1 MDSSKVKLLF
11 QLFTI
16 VFSVI
21 SVVIGYVLAKKL
33 EMSREKRKYKAELF
47 IEYISISNKIDNKN
61 KDLKKELEYST
72 ILEKLCLY
80 ANENVLTM
88 ISQFHEKYNNNFMET
103 DEGKKLYSELIIEMR
118 KDVGLKVKKLSVEN
132 MINILELNT

>member
-72 ILEKLCLY
+72 IVEKLCLY